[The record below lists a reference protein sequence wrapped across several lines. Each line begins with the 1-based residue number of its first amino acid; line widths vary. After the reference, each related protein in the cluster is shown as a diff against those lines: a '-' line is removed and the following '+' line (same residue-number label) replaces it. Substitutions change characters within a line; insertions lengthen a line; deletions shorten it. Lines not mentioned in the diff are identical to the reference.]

1 MPNNQKAR
9 PGVAAPGR
17 AKDRQAFYGATPSTV
32 QSTTRSPSGQFK
44 IADFLGVGAE
54 NGLTNRQL
62 QQLTGLDARTIQFRI
77 QSERLHGAPILS
89 DSVHGFFLPSSDE
102 ERSRCVR
109 SLRRRSREIWRVAD
123 ALAGIPGEGQTEI
136 DDSQTE

>member
-1 MPNNQKAR
+1 MPSNKKR
-9 PGVAAPGR
+9 PGSVAAPLR
-17 AKDRQAFYGATPSTV
+17 AEDSRAICEATSSTV
-32 QSTTRSPSGQFK
+32 QSTTPAMSGQFK

-62 QQLTGLDARTIQFRI
+62 QRLTGLDGRTIQFRI
-77 QSERLHGAPILS
+77 QSERLHGTPILS
-89 DSVHGFFLPSSDE
+89 DSTHGFYLPSSDE
-102 ERSRCVR
+102 ERGRCVR